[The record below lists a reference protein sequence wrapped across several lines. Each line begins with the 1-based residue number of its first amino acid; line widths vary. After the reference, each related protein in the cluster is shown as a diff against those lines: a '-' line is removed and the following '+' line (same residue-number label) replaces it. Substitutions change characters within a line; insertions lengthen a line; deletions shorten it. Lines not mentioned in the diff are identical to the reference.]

1 MQNSFWSNSV
11 ACVLAL
17 SLAACGSDAPASET
31 GDPGAEE
38 RSDTNGSDL
47 PEVPVMGPEKRI
59 LAFGNSLFAG
69 YNVAPEDSYP
79 SKLQNALRAQGIN
92 AQVYNAGVSGDTT
105 AAGRQRLA
113 FALDAQETKPDLAIV
128 ELGGN
133 DLLRS
138 LAPEQSRENLAAI
151 IEELQ
156 SRDIDV
162 LLMGMRAP
170 PNYGPEFQAA
180 FDGMYGALAAE
191 YGVDLYPFFLEAIY
205 QDPSLFQ
212 DDRIHPTEDGIERLV
227 EATLDSVKEALP
239 EEGS

>member
-1 MQNSFWSNSV
+1 MQNRLWSIFG
-11 ACVLAL
+11 AGALAL
-17 SLAACGSDAPASET
+17 SLAACGSDAPGSSPVEAS
-31 GDPGAEE
+31 AAE
-38 RSDTNGSDL
+38 RSVTNDSDL
-47 PEVPVMGPEKRI
+47 PEVPVMGQEKRI

-79 SKLQNALRAQGIN
+79 SKLQRALRAQGIN

-113 FALDAQETKPDLAIV
+113 FALDEQEEQPDLAIV

-133 DLLRS
+133 DLLRGLS
-138 LAPEQSRENLAAI
+138 PEQSRENLAAM

-170 PNYGPEFQAA
+170 PNYGPEYQAE
-180 FDGMYGALAAE
+180 FDGMYGELAAE

-205 QDPSLFQ
+205 QEPSLFQ
-212 DDRIHPTEDGIERLV
+212 SDRIHPTEDGIERLV
-227 EATLDSVKEALP
+227 EATLATVREALP
-239 EEGS
+239 EDSE

>member
-1 MQNSFWSNSV
+1 MQNRLWSIILSG
-11 ACVLAL
+11 ALAL
-17 SLAACGSDAPASET
+17 SLTACGSNAPDSA
-31 GDPGAEE
+31 PGEAGAAE
-38 RSDTNGSDL
+38 RSGTNDSDL

-79 SKLQNALRAQGIN
+79 AKLQRALRAQGIN

-113 FALDAQETKPDLAIV
+113 FALDEQETKPDLAIV

-133 DLLRS
+133 DLLRGLS
-138 LAPEQSRENLAAI
+138 PEQSRENLAAM

-170 PNYGPEFQAA
+170 PNYGPEYQAA
-180 FDGMYGALAAE
+180 FDGMYGELAKK

-212 DDRIHPTEDGIERLV
+212 SDRIHPTEDGIERLV
-227 EATLDSVKEALP
+227 EATLETVVSALP
-239 EEGS
+239 ESVE